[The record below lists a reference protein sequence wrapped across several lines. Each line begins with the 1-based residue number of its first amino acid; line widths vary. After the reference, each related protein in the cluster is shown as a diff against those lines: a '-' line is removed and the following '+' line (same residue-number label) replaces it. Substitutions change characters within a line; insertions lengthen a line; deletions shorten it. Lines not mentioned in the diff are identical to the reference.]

1 MVLNVFGA
9 VMAKLRNVTAAFPWP
24 ENYQPAL
31 APIKTETA
39 SKTPPNGLIRVIF
52 APERPKLSKTGRFFV
67 VLGAKF
73 ALKRPGGPCA
83 EKFGKSVHNWA

>member
-39 SKTPPNGLIRVIF
+39 SKTPPNSPIRVIF
-52 APERPKLSKTGRFFV
+52 APKRPKLSKTGRFFV
-67 VLGAKF
+67 VFGAKF
-73 ALKRPGGPCA
+73 APKRLGGPCA
-83 EKFGKSVHNWA
+83 EKFGKSVHNWS